1 MSTVT
6 MLDFRRDPRSI
17 IRRIVGGEELILTYR
32 GKAVMRL
39 EPVKREAPPADDPIY
54 RLSEFAQDAEPLP
67 DRERDREIDRLVY
80 DA

>member
-6 MLDFRRDPRSI
+6 MLDFRRDPKSI
-17 IRRIVGGEELILTYR
+17 IQRITGGEELILTYR
-32 GKAVMRL
+32 GKAVIRL
-39 EPVKREAPPADDPIY
+39 EPVKQEAPPADDPIY

-67 DRERDREIDRLVY
+67 EQERDREIDRLVY

>member
-6 MLDFRRDPRSI
+6 MLDFRRDPKSI
-17 IRRIVGGEELILTYR
+17 IQRITSGEELILTYR
-32 GKAVMRL
+32 GKAVIRL
-39 EPVKREAPPADDPIY
+39 GPVKQEAPPADDPIY

-67 DRERDREIDRLVY
+67 EQERDREIDRLVY